1 MRSKTINKIH
11 FALWALIATLALLS
25 QVAPIDGIWFWLV
38 IGVALL
44 AETGLWWYTRPRY
57 FDFVMDPLRREQLP
71 RDIYAT
77 FDRWTPQFMA
87 LGCGLLGDFQLSY
100 VPWPTY
106 VRYFLPPDRRI
117 RGEVSQSDETS
128 SPSFVTV
135 FDDGR
140 AIETARMDPSGA
152 LAESTVPIGVPHLP
166 TDPYSNPQIDALL
179 ESFVGLYFDRWLS
192 APTPPKENELQC
204 RDDRMLWAQSAPGL
218 SVSELYA
225 LHVRTVELYESTYGA
240 RGLTVVPDRL
250 LDFAQYEHRLLW
262 WQMRRLPS
270 RYGVPQPPAG
280 ARSVAS
286 LTVAK

>member
-1 MRSKTINKIH
+1 MRSSTVNKIH
-11 FALWALIATLALLS
+11 FALWALIAGMVLLG
-25 QVAPIDGIWFWLV
+25 QFAPIDGIWIWLV
-38 IGVALL
+38 IGISLVV
-44 AETGLWWYTRPRY
+44 ETGLWWYTRPRY
-57 FDFVMDPLRREQLP
+57 RDYVMEPLRPEQLP

-128 SPSFVTV
+128 APSFVTV

-140 AIETARMDPSGA
+140 AIETARMDRSEPQDG
-152 LAESTVPIGVPHLP
+152 TTMCVPVPYVPPDTL
-166 TDPYSNPQIDALL
+166 SNSQIDLL
-179 ESFVGLYFDRWLS
+179 LASFVGIYFNCDKLAS
-192 APTPPKENELQC
+192 TANEENELQC

-218 SVSELYA
+218 SVSEVYA
-225 LHVRTVELYESTYGA
+225 LHMRTIDLYESTYGA

-262 WQMRRLPS
+262 WQMHRLPA
-270 RYGVPQPPAG
+270 RYGVPQPPATSA
-280 ARSVAS
+280 AR
-286 LTVAK
+286 LTVAE

>member
-1 MRSKTINKIH
+1 MRSKTVNRIH
-11 FALWALIATLALLS
+11 FALWALIAALVLAS
-25 QVAPIDGIWFWLV
+25 QIAPLDGIWIWLV

-44 AETGLWWYTRPRY
+44 VETGLWWYTRPRY
-57 FDFVMDPLRREQLP
+57 RDYVMEPLRPEQLP

-106 VRYFLPPDRRI
+106 VRYFLPQDRRI

-128 SPSFVTV
+128 VPSFVTV

-140 AIETARMDPSGA
+140 AIETARMDSSKPQDGNWMYVS
-152 LAESTVPIGVPHLP
+152 VPYVPPDTL
-166 TDPYSNPQIDALL
+166 SNPQIDLL
-179 ESFVGLYFDRWLS
+179 LASFVGIYFDRGELAS
-192 APTPPKENELQC
+192 TANKENELQC

-225 LHVRTVELYESTYGA
+225 LHMRTIDLYESTYGA

-262 WQMRRLPS
+262 WQMHRLPA
-270 RYGVPQPPAG
+270 RYGVPQPPATSA
-280 ARSVAS
+280 AR
-286 LTVAK
+286 LTVAE